1 MIKRLSTNKIIRM
14 SSLLFILL
22 LLYIFPSNKTYE
34 VKTKQVSNNTNY
46 HDIFLLDKNGY
57 VSKTTIAVS
66 SIEKEKLA
74 LDLLTSLTINSKN
87 KNKIPEGFSSL
98 IPKKTS
104 IQKVR
109 IDNETITVS
118 FSPEIK
124 VSKNKTKMVES
135 IVYTLTSIDNIK
147 KVYLMI
153 DNKEDDYFSNN
164 YDRSIGINHQ
174 YDINSIHDLS
184 TVTLYYVSKNSSN
197 EYYIPVTKMLNTKDD
212 KIKVIIDELAS
223 KSSYESNLMS
233 YLNYETKLTNYEIED
248 NDIKL
253 YFTDSILSSKSDNK
267 ILEEVKY
274 SISYSIKDSIEVSNI
289 HFFVNDEEI

>member
-197 EYYIPVTKMLNTKDD
+197 EYYIPVTKMLNTKED

>member
-1 MIKRLSTNKIIRM
+1 MIKRLSVTKIIRM
-14 SSLLFILL
+14 SLLLLVLL
-22 LLYIFPSNKTYE
+22 LLYLFPSNKTYE
-34 VKTKQVSNNTNY
+34 IKSKPVSNNSNY
-46 HDIFLLDKNGY
+46 HDIFLLDKNDY
-57 VSKTTIAVS
+57 VSKTTISVS

-74 LDLLTSLTINSKN
+74 TDLLTSLIIDSKN
-87 KNKIPEGFSSL
+87 KNKIPEGFKSV
-98 IPKKTS
+98 IPKGTS

-124 VSKNKTKMVES
+124 LSKDKTKMIES